1 MQMEHDAQLDEA
13 KNEVARLQEN
23 ESHEQ
28 AEIMNER
35 ERAEEQAWDDYNG
48 INDKNRELLSSKIK
62 DGLGFKATLT
72 TAMTELSTE
81 SMQRDRQSKELEE
94 KKSQLDT
101 TMQEQQKIKGEITAC
116 EEQYRARLAT
126 IEEKD
131 IQIGQL

>member
-1 MQMEHDAQLDEA
+1 MQLREEA
-13 KNEVARLQEN
+13 EDK
-23 ESHEQ
+23 
-28 AEIMNER
+28 
-35 ERAEEQAWDDYNG
+35 AWKDYND

-101 TMQEQQKIKGEITAC
+101 TMQE
-116 EEQYRARLAT
+116 
-126 IEEKD
+126 
-131 IQIGQL
+131 